1 MFILSTGSVLW
12 QIQWF
17 GSRSHKSKTGEK
29 AAQQQES
36 WMCHDLIHLAEKHEH
51 TFAILCKFDPNAAVP
66 TQKNHS
72 RSAIL
77 NTSWY
82 FYHLKCPSMSKW
94 FQIWLCE
101 PVHARTKPGK
111 IWVLGRCWQWRC
123 CLRGCYGC
131 CLILLQ
137 EKNPGLYDR
146 RLFEH
151 THQNSSICS
160 FKNWLAMTYP
170 ACGSSSNRN
179 LQFCP
184 PVTPQELNA
193 ITVDEI

>member
-94 FQIWLCE
+94 FQIWRCE

-137 EKNPGLYDR
+137 EKIPGYMIEDFLSTLIKTRQYVPLKTDWQWHTRPVEAPPIGTYNSVLLSR
-146 RLFEH
+146 R
-151 THQNSSICS
+151 
-160 FKNWLAMTYP
+160 
-170 ACGSSSNRN
+170 RN
-179 LQFCP
+179 
-184 PVTPQELNA
+184 
-193 ITVDEI
+193 